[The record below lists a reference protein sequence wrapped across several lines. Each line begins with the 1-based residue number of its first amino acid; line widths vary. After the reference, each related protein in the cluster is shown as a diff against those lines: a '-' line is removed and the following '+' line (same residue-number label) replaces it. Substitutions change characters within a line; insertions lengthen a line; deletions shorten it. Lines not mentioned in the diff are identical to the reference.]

1 MSTRIGVLDTPAARR
16 PPTIKGRHEVDLML
30 NAWGVHHMHLA
41 TALTRKGHVRRT
53 KQLLFVVFHPED
65 AYLVDIG
72 DHNSF
77 HQRRVLEVIARTWPD
92 AGILLRS
99 DSELRK

>member
-1 MSTRIGVLDTPAARR
+1 
-16 PPTIKGRHEVDLML
+16 ML